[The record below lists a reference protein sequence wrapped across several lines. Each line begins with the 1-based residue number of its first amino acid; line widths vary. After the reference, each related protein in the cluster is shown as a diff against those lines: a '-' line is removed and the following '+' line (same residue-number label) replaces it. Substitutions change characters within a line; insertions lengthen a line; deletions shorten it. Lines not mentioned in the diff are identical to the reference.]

1 MLKDQAAT
9 LRALAARKAS
19 QRRQTH
25 HSRVIVI
32 ASGKGGVG
40 KTNIAV
46 NLGIAWAERGLQ
58 VALLDA
64 DMGLANV
71 DIVLG
76 INPRYNLLHVING
89 ERTLEDVM
97 VTGPLGLRI
106 IAGGSGIT
114 ELADIGQQQLERF
127 IDGLEELD
135 EALDVLLID
144 TSAGISRSV
153 LSFALASDEILVV
166 ATPDPTSLT
175 DAYGLIKILAIRN
188 HPAQLR
194 VVVNMCESDKHGRE
208 VFKQLDSVAQRF
220 LSRKLDWAGS
230 IPRDVMVQRA
240 VREFQPFYIAY
251 PRCKA
256 AVAIGQMANGLLAE
270 QSSNMTKPLVS
281 ANAGG
286 VSNLFR
292 RVLQFIRQ

>member
-9 LRALAARKAS
+9 LRALAARRAS
-19 QRRQTH
+19 QVRQLH
-25 HSRVIVI
+25 PSRVIVV

-76 INPRYNLLHVING
+76 INPRHNLSHVISG
-89 ERTLEDVM
+89 ERTLKEVM

-106 IAGGSGIT
+106 IAGGSGIA
-114 ELADIGQQQLERF
+114 ELADIGQQQLESF

-135 EALDVLLID
+135 QSLDVLLVD

-175 DAYGLIKILAIRN
+175 DAYGLIKVLAIRN

-194 VVVNMCESDKHGRE
+194 VIVNMCEGDKHGEE
-208 VFKQLDSVAQRF
+208 VFHKLDSVSQRF

-230 IPRDVMVQRA
+230 IPRDRMVQRA

-256 AVAIGQMANGLLAE
+256 AMAIGQIADGLLSE
-270 QSSNMTKPLVS
+270 QPASIARPVIS

-286 VSNLFR
+286 IGDLFR
-292 RVLQFIRQ
+292 KVLKFVR